1 MAKKKRKKKKDR
13 RSFAVTLTAAAA
25 TAAIGLVILVLFS
38 DVFFKK
44 EPPVPTPSPPAAER
58 EVDLYFG
65 SPEGT
70 YLATER
76 VRINEDGIEDKLRE
90 SLEALARGPRTGLTP
105 TIPPGTRILGVK
117 LDGATAVV
125 DLSEEVVSNHAG
137 GSSGEIQ
144 TVYSI
149 VNTLTLNFREVRSVR
164 ILVDGSPRETL
175 VGHIDLT
182 VPLAPDKGLIRTP
195 KTVES

>member
-13 RSFAVTLTAAAA
+13 RSFAVTLAAAA
-25 TAAIGLVILVLFS
+25 VTLAAGLVILVLFS
-38 DVFFKK
+38 DVFFKR
-44 EPPVPTPSPPAAER
+44 EAPVPTPPPPAAER

-70 YLATER
+70 YLSTER
-76 VRINEDGIEDKLRE
+76 LRISEGEIEGRLRQA
-90 SLEALARGPRTGLTP
+90 LEALARGPRTGLTP
-105 TIPPGTRILGVK
+105 TIPRGTRVLGIE
-117 LDGATAVV
+117 LDGGTAVV
-125 DLSEEVVSNHAG
+125 DLSGEVVKNHPG

-149 VNTLTLNFREVRSVR
+149 VNTLTLNFREVRNVR

-182 VPLAPDKGLIRTP
+182 VPLIPDKNLIRTP